1 MKARL
6 PQLWGV
12 LYASPNVNGEPKSCA
27 NCRFQENG
35 ATECTVV
42 ASPITPDMV
51 CGYHIEEGQL
61 ADPELSGLETVP
73 GGTSCSSCAY
83 YMSAGPVHLLQQG
96 AMGGLGM
103 GAPQGGTCSATEGEH
118 GGPAKVDPMGCC
130 ARWEE

>member
-12 LYASPNVNGEPKSCA
+12 LYAGPNVNVEAKSCA
-27 NCRFQENG
+27 NCMFTDEE
-35 ATECTVV
+35 AKECSVV
-42 ASPITPDMV
+42 DAPISPEMV

-61 ADPELSGLETVP
+61 ADPELAGLETVP
-73 GGTSCSSCAY
+73 GGTSCSSCTY
-83 YMSAGPVHLLQQG
+83 YLSD
-96 AMGGLGM
+96 GLTPGR
-103 GAPQGGTCSATEGEH
+103 GTCSATEGED